1 MELEITSLNH
11 NGEGIGRIDNKVIFI
26 PKTIPG
32 DVITIKNMNDYKNY
46 KKAEVD
52 KYIKRNNNIV
62 KSPCKYYKECGGC
75 QIMEI
80 PYDEQLKYKQEK
92 LKNIF
97 KKYSDI
103 SIDPDIEGCNQYN
116 YRNKITLQV
125 QNNKIGLFKHSTNEI
140 VPIDK
145 CLLVNEN
152 INDIINI
159 IKEKID
165 LTNIEKITIKTNDK
179 ENMIIIYGKTNNLDI
194 TPLKQDNNSIY
205 INDLLIYGKENI
217 TINLNKY
224 KFNISSESFFQVNN
238 EMTIKLYNFIKENIS
253 KSDTV
258 LDLYC
263 GVGSIGIYCSE
274 LAKQIIGIEINK
286 QAIENANTNKLLNN
300 IDNIKF
306 ICKNANKISY
316 NEGMFDTVIVDPPRG
331 GLDKKT
337 INIINNLNS
346 KKVIYVS
353 CNPITL
359 ARDINILKEK
369 KKKEKIKLFDMFPNT
384 YHIETVCVL
393 DRKN

>member
-1 MELEITSLNH
+1 MELEIISINH
-11 NGEGIGRIDNKVIFI
+11 NGEGIGKINNKVIFV

-32 DVITIKNMNDYKNY
+32 DIVTIKNISDYKNY
-46 KKAEVD
+46 SKAEVD
-52 KYIKRNNNIV
+52 EYIKRENNTIN
-62 KSPCKYYKECGGC
+62 SPCKYYKECGGC

-97 KKYSDI
+97 KKYSNI

-205 INDLLIYGKENI
+205 INDLLLYGKENI

-306 ICKNANKISY
+306 MCKNANKINY
-316 NEGMFDTVIVDPPRG
+316 KEGIFDTIIIDPPRG

-337 INIINNLNS
+337 LNIINNLNS

-369 KKKEKIKLFDMFPNT
+369 YNIEKIKLFDMFPNT
-384 YHIETVCVL
+384 YHVETVCVL